1 MKAIQLQ
8 LIFSLI
14 LVILYYFCPKA
25 QTVRDTWEVFVLF
38 VFQVYT
44 SRPIC
49 PFQSFPQR
57 PQAYLTDLRQYA

>member
-8 LIFSLI
+8 LTFSLI
-14 LVILYYFCPKA
+14 LVILFLSEGSDGKKH
-25 QTVRDTWEVFVLF
+25 QLF

-44 SRPIC
+44 SMPIC